1 MLTRLIIRNYAI
13 IEEAE
18 LKFGP
23 SFNVIIGETG
33 AGKSIIMGALGLILG
48 KRADTNVLFNED
60 EKCVV
65 EASLDLKNYQL
76 RHFFEDND
84 LDFDETTIIR
94 REINPKG
101 KSRAFINDV
110 PVTLDVLR
118 DLTTQL
124 IDIHGQQETREL
136 EDDHFFIKVTDKL
149 SGHRALLESYQA
161 DLSRYK
167 SIQKQIRQL
176 QEDAATFAKE
186 YEFLKFQF
194 DELEAVT
201 LSEEYWKSINEE
213 ISVLQNA
220 ESIRQNL
227 QASADLLSQGQVNID
242 DLLAEAQRLLGQIAS
257 FHPDLKRIA
266 DDADELL
273 INLRE
278 LSRSVASV
286 LHSTD
291 SDEGKL
297 QELLEEHHQ
306 ISRLMQKHQTGAM
319 ADLISL
325 HQNISERLERFSFS
339 EEKIDALE
347 QEAATALELVLEQ
360 GKEMSANRQKAA
372 VPFMDSVEGLIREMG
387 MPFAKVSLK
396 FAERTLPGND
406 GLDDI
411 TLLFAPNKGSQLQTL
426 DTVGSGGERSRLML
440 AIKSVIAREMAL
452 PTLIFDEIDT
462 GISGEVALKV
472 GQILRQ
478 LGHQHQV
485 LTITHLAQI
494 AAGGHSHFLVY
505 KDHEQA
511 RSTTRIEGM
520 EKERTQ
526 LEIAKML
533 SGANPNQAAIDNA
546 KTLINGY
553 N

>member
-18 LKFGP
+18 LQFGP

-76 RHFFEDND
+76 QSFFEDND
-84 LDFDETTIIR
+84 LDFEETTIIR

-110 PVTLDVLR
+110 PVNLEILR

-136 EDDHFFIKVTDKL
+136 ENDNFFIKVTDKL
-149 SGHRALLESYQA
+149 AGHRALLESYQA

-176 QEDAATFAKE
+176 REDIAAFAKE

-194 DELEAVT
+194 EELDAVT
-201 LSEEYWKSINEE
+201 LSEEYWRSLNEE

-227 QASADLLSQGQVNID
+227 QSSADLLSQGQVNID
-242 DLLAEAQRLLGQIAS
+242 DLLSETQRLLGQIAA
-257 FHPDLKRIA
+257 FHPDLKSISEH
-266 DDADELL
+266 ADELQ

-278 LSRSVASV
+278 LSRSIASA

-297 QELLEEHHQ
+297 QDLLEEHNR
-306 ISRLMQKHQTGAM
+306 ISRLMQKHQTGEM

-325 HQNISERLERFSFS
+325 HRTIGERLELFSFS
-339 EEKIDALE
+339 EDKIAALARE
-347 QEAATALELVLEQ
+347 EEAAFAVVAEQ
-360 GKEMSANRQKAA
+360 GKAISQQRQKAA
-372 VPFMDSVEGLIREMG
+372 APLMESVEGLIREMG
-387 MPFAKVSLK
+387 MPFAKVSLQ
-396 FAERTLPGND
+396 FSDRTHPGND

-411 TLLFAPNKGSQLQTL
+411 TLLFAPNKGSKMQSL

-440 AIKSVIAREMAL
+440 AIKSIIAREMAL

-505 KDHEQA
+505 KDHQQA
-511 RSTTRIEGM
+511 RSTTKIEGM
-520 EKERTQ
+520 DKNRAQ

-533 SGANPNQAAIDNA
+533 SGANPNKAAIDNA
-546 KTLINGY
+546 KTLIDGY

>member
-48 KRADTNVLFNED
+48 KRADTNVLFNEA

-76 RHFFEDND
+76 QSFFDDND
-84 LDFDETTIIR
+84 LDFEETTIIR

-136 EDDHFFIKVTDKL
+136 ENDNFFIKVTDKL
-149 SGHRALLESYQA
+149 AGHRTLLESYQA

-167 SIQKQIRQL
+167 SLQKQIRQL
-176 QEDAATFAKE
+176 KEEVVAFAKE

-194 DELEAVT
+194 EELDAVT

-227 QASADLLSQGQVNID
+227 QASADLLSHGQVNID
-242 DLLAEAQRLLGQIAS
+242 DLLAETLRLLGQIAA
-257 FHPDLKRIA
+257 FHPDLNSLSEH
-266 DDADELL
+266 ADELQ

-278 LSRSVASV
+278 LNRSIASA
-286 LHSTD
+286 LHSTE

-297 QELLEEHHQ
+297 QDLLEEHSR
-306 ISRLMQKHQTGAM
+306 ISRLMQKHQTGEM

-325 HQNISERLERFSFS
+325 HRTIGERLERFSFS
-339 EEKIDALE
+339 EDKIEGLE
-347 QEAATALELVLEQ
+347 QEAEAALKVVMAQ
-360 GKEMSANRQKAA
+360 GKELSQHRQKAA
-372 VPFMDSVEGLIREMG
+372 VPFMESVEELIREMG
-387 MPFAKVSLK
+387 MPFAKVSLQ
-396 FAERTLPGND
+396 FSERTQAGID

-411 TLLFAPNKGSQLQTL
+411 TLLFAPNKGSQLQSL

-440 AIKSVIAREMAL
+440 AIKSIIAREMAL

-520 EKERTQ
+520 DKDRTQ

-546 KTLINGY
+546 KTLIAGY